1 MDNGRPSESKTHK
14 ERDNKWR
21 NKQMEE
27 LEGEKQDTHKE
38 KRKQKEND
46 KKIDKER

>member
-27 LEGEKQDTHKE
+27 LEGEKQDTYKE
-38 KRKQKEND
+38 KRKRKR
-46 KKIDKER
+46 KINK